1 MKKHFFFSFLCFLL
15 ISSYVTAQDGSDMP
29 FSMNGYG
36 RASVYG
42 GGDKY
47 ALSSVFSELSLQTSV
62 TGSHSFLEADIRF
75 RTGMFFNQNETTIQI
90 KELYAGYKSQA
101 FDVLL
106 GNQIVTWGRTEGFSP
121 TNNITPNDYFF
132 LSSDPNDQRL
142 SNFMLK
148 MNYRP
153 AIGIGLEL
161 IAIPFYKM
169 SRYRFDLFDMGFETD
184 GLVLGGFDQI
194 DIGNLID
201 FGNDMVPEKIL
212 ANGSYAARADF
223 DFSVLGGSVSWFR
236 GYDPYHG
243 FDVVSVNWSTGQPV
257 IRIASMPYLK
267 TTIGADL
274 DIPIGSLLI
283 VKAEAAYNHTV
294 NPKNYIYIP
303 KPDISYV
310 VGLETNLLGFMIL
323 GQYIGKYTFGFSPL
337 AKPPVPSSGN
347 VAELFQFAEDMIDY
361 ETRLFNRKV
370 FNQQEKT
377 NHALFLMVTR
387 MFAYDVITAECTG
400 YYNLTS
406 GEWFVRPKVSWRI
419 SDTFAVSAGGNYMKG
434 KNKTL
439 YGFSGPVMNGV
450 FTEFRVIF

>member
-1 MKKHFFFSFLCFLL
+1 
-15 ISSYVTAQDGSDMP
+15 MP

-257 IRIASMPYLK
+257 MYS
-267 TTIGADL
+267 
-274 DIPIGSLLI
+274 
-283 VKAEAAYNHTV
+283 
-294 NPKNYIYIP
+294 
-303 KPDISYV
+303 
-310 VGLETNLLGFMIL
+310 F
-323 GQYIGKYTFGFSPL
+323 
-337 AKPPVPSSGN
+337 
-347 VAELFQFAEDMIDY
+347 
-361 ETRLFNRKV
+361 
-370 FNQQEKT
+370 
-377 NHALFLMVTR
+377 HALSEDNHRCRPGYTHRF
-387 MFAYDVITAECTG
+387 FADCQSRSCIQPHRQSKITYT
-400 YYNLTS
+400 YLS
-406 GEWFVRPKVSWRI
+406 RI
-419 SDTFAVSAGGNYMKG
+419 
-434 KNKTL
+434 
-439 YGFSGPVMNGV
+439 
-450 FTEFRVIF
+450 